1 MSSLVSK
8 VASRCNISEQQAQ
21 QEIAAE
27 VEVLMND
34 DNINYGNLSEMT
46 YNLDLDMDDIM
57 SNPEALLAFM

>member
-1 MSSLVSK
+1 MSGLVSK
-8 VASRCNISEQQAQ
+8 VASRCKISEQQAR

-46 YNLDLDMDDIM
+46 YNLGLDMDDIM
-57 SNPEALLAFM
+57 SNPEVLLAFM